1 LAIPSDPSALPTIP
15 ALEAYARPSFWR
27 SLFQLANSAIPFAAL
42 WLIMAWS
49 LGVSYW
55 LTIALSIPA
64 AGFMVRLFIIQ
75 HDCGHGSFFR
85 SRAAND
91 RLGGVLGVLTLMPYG
106 YWKKTHA
113 MHHATSGDLS
123 RRGFGDVDTLT
134 VREYQALSRGRR
146 IAYRINRNP
155 LVLLGIGPLY
165 QFVLKHRLPLD
176 TPRAWKREWASVH
189 RTNLALV
196 GVLVAAHFTIG
207 LGAFFL
213 IQLPITLLAGAA
225 GVWLF
230 YVQHQFEDTYWRDRP
245 DWSFQLAAVHGSSWY
260 DLPRFLH
267 WWSGNIGFHHIHHL
281 SSHIPNYRLRECL
294 RDHPALE
301 NAPRLTFWSSLRCA
315 RLKLWDEERER
326 LVGYR
331 EMRRR
336 NEERTQQA
344 A

>member
-1 LAIPSDPSALPTIP
+1 MATSIDLTRLPSIQD
-15 ALEAYARPSFWR
+15 LEAYARPSLGR
-27 SLFQLANSAIPFAAL
+27 SLFQLANTAILFGAV
-42 WLIMAWS
+42 WVGMVWS

-55 LTIALSIPA
+55 LTLALSLPA
-64 AGFMVRLFIIQ
+64 AGLLVRLFIIQ

-85 SRAAND
+85 SRTWND
-91 RLGGVLGVLTLMPYG
+91 RVGGMLGVVTLVPYA

-123 RRGFGDVDTLT
+123 RRGLGDVQTLT
-134 VREYQALSRGRR
+134 VREYRALTKWRR
-146 IAYRINRNP
+146 FRYRALRNP
-155 LVLLGIGPLY
+155 FVLLGIGPFY

-176 TPRAWKREWASVH
+176 IPREWKREWRSVH
-189 RTNLALV
+189 GTNLALL
-196 GVLVAAHFTIG
+196 GVLVAAHFTVG
-207 LGAFFL
+207 LPAFFL
-213 IQLPITLLAGAA
+213 VQLPIVLISGSV

-245 DWSFQLAAVHGSSWY
+245 EWSFHLAALHGSSWY

-294 RDHPALE
+294 RDFPALKE
-301 NAPRLTFWSSLRCA
+301 APRLTLVSSLRCA
-315 RLKLWDEERER
+315 RLKLWDEDRR
-326 LVGYR
+326 KLVGYR
-331 EMRRR
+331 ELRR
-336 NEERTQQA
+336 A